1 LDRGHETIASTAT
14 VDDRQNASAIPSV
27 TGGLADL
34 HSYPLPWAG
43 DFRARHGELRL
54 ADLPARCLLAIQAPV
69 AGLQFGSRPESAT
82 GSCKRS
88 TLVHAT

>member
-1 LDRGHETIASTAT
+1 LIGSGHETIAGTAT

-34 HSYPLPWAG
+34 HSYPLPWTG

-54 ADLPARCLLAIQAPV
+54 ADLPGRCLLAVQEPV
-69 AGLQFGSRPESAT
+69 AGLRSAAARNRRPDHVNEA
-82 GSCKRS
+82 
-88 TLVHAT
+88 L